1 MMKDM
6 TMRDAFGRTIQ
17 DLRISLTDRCNFR
30 CFYCMPEHMPTRATR
45 EKVLSFEEIERLSRI
60 LIGLGIRKIRLTGG
74 EPLIRRS
81 VSHLV
86 RSLSR
91 FKPDL
96 RDIALTT
103 NGSRFGEEAK
113 DLKAAGL
120 DRVTFSLDSLERRR
134 FAEITGSDSL
144 DKVLE
149 AIQTAIE
156 LRFSPIKINTVV
168 VRNRND
174 DEVVAFA
181 EFARRLGVCVRFIE
195 YMPLDSAKAWK
206 RDEVFTGAEIFRRI
220 SECFPLVAKGK
231 REPGKTAIEYIFKDG
246 SPGEIGIIAPVSQN
260 FCGDCSRLRLM
271 ADGQLRTCLFSQ
283 KEYDLRSLLRSDAS
297 DEQIADYILFAVS
310 RKERGHQINEPDF
323 LPPDRSMRFIGG

>member
-1 MMKDM
+1 
-6 TMRDAFGRTIQ
+6 MRDAFGRTIH

-30 CFYCMPEHMPTRATR
+30 CFYCMPEHLPTRATP
-45 EKVLSFEEIERLSRI
+45 EKILSFEEIERLARI

-91 FKPDL
+91 YKPDL

-120 DRVTFSLDSLERRR
+120 DRVTFSLDSLDRRR
-134 FAEITGSDSL
+134 FAEITGADSL
-144 DKVLE
+144 DKVLG

-156 LRFSPIKINTVV
+156 LGFKPIKINTVV

-206 RDEVFTGAEIFRRI
+206 RDDVFTGAEILRRI
-220 SECFPLVAKGK
+220 SQHLPLVAKGK
-231 REPGKTAIEYIFKDG
+231 REPGTTAIEYIFKDG
-246 SPGEIGIIAPVSQN
+246 APGEIGIIAPISQN
-260 FCGDCSRLRLM
+260 FCGDCSRLRLT

-283 KEYDLRSLLRSDAS
+283 TEYDLRSLLRSGAS
-297 DEQIADYILFAVS
+297 DGQIADYILFAVS
-310 RKERGHQINEPDF
+310 EKERGHQINEPGF